1 MNQAQ
6 EIMNEGL
13 LSRAGDMFYAFRFL
27 KLLVTPFEKTK
38 AFEMGLI
45 DKNGKKIK
53 KAELPAEKAT
63 YTIFHRLVF
72 NIKKIL
78 NVAPGSIGKKI
89 ASYATA
95 LFLIKEHTGITEDEI
110 KYVLTKM
117 DETDWFEQLP
127 INESKWFQNEDNE
140 LNPGK
145 YKLNKDIA
153 SPLSGEYIGFKDSI
167 VIVEDFTKPYD
178 IFLNCYVYKV
188 KHHLTNQELYVTNHD
203 IIK

>member
-78 NVAPGSIGKKI
+78 NFYGFM
-89 ASYATA
+89 
-95 LFLIKEHTGITEDEI
+95 LL
-110 KYVLTKM
+110 VLVS
-117 DETDWFEQLP
+117 L
-127 INESKWFQNEDNE
+127 
-140 LNPGK
+140 
-145 YKLNKDIA
+145 
-153 SPLSGEYIGFKDSI
+153 
-167 VIVEDFTKPYD
+167 
-178 IFLNCYVYKV
+178 
-188 KHHLTNQELYVTNHD
+188 
-203 IIK
+203 